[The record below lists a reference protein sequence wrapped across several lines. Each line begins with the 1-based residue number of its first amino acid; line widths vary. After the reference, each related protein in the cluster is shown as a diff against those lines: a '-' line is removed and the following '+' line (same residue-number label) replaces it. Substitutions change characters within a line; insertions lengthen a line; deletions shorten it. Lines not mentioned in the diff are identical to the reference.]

1 MQAHSIVV
9 AGILQGIEAKQARF
23 CSNLGFFV
31 VIKVEGGSA
40 SHVKLFVPIVQC
52 THTQPTNPHSLTSSS
67 SHSKSSTR
75 QLSFVYPS

>member
-52 THTQPTNPHSLTSSS
+52 THTQPTNPLLQALTQKVVRDSF
-67 SHSKSSTR
+67 
-75 QLSFVYPS
+75 LSYIRVE